1 MDAFFERFK
10 KKPKKN
16 TFITASQM
24 IAYGVL
30 LFVSNVV
37 ATNLATILNRNCL
50 TPLMGKLPFAV
61 LGTVLII
68 GYILINLGLPY
79 LAFSIYFRT
88 AVPAQYT
95 PGGSRF
101 DWLKKC
107 LLLIAPAEILRYLI
121 CLGPLGHLEEGG
133 YWAMLPTCIFEW
145 VYIPLSGR
153 LYEIG
158 QLGQYIA
165 ADYLAYT
172 ASYLIYSAVNL
183 FFVALIYRHFWLKGK
198 KDRED
203 LVVYDRQLKFH

>member
-1 MDAFFERFK
+1 MIFAR

-16 TFITASQM
+16 TFVTVSQM
-24 IAYGVL
+24 LVYGIL
-30 LFVSNVV
+30 LFASNVV

-50 TPLMGKLPFAV
+50 TPLMGKVPFWI
-61 LGTVLII
+61 LGTAVIV

-107 LLLIAPAEILRYLI
+107 LLLVAPAEILRYLLCI
-121 CLGPLGHLEEGG
+121 GTLGIMVESG
-133 YWAMLPTCIFEW
+133 YYAMLPTCIFEW
-145 VYIPLSGR
+145 IYLPLSGR
-153 LYEIG
+153 NIEIR
-158 QLGQYIA
+158 QLGHFIA

-172 ASYLIYSAVNL
+172 ASYLIYSMVNL

-203 LVVYDRQLKFH
+203 LVVYDRELKFH

>member
-1 MDAFFERFK
+1 MIFAR

-16 TFITASQM
+16 TFVTVSQM
-24 IAYGVL
+24 LVYGIL
-30 LFVSNVV
+30 LFASNVV

-50 TPLMGKLPFAV
+50 TPLMGKVPFAV

-107 LLLIAPAEILRYLI
+107 LLLVTPAEILRYLLCI
-121 CLGPLGHLEEGG
+121 GTLGIMVKSG
-133 YWAMLPTCIFEW
+133 YYAMLPTCIFEW
-145 VYIPLSGR
+145 IYLPLSGR
-153 LYEIG
+153 NNEIR
-158 QLGQYIA
+158 QLGQFIA

-172 ASYLIYSAVNL
+172 ASYLIYSIVNL

-203 LVVYDRQLKFH
+203 LVVYDRELKFH

>member
-1 MDAFFERFK
+1 MIFAK

-16 TFITASQM
+16 TFVTVSQM
-24 IAYGVL
+24 IIYGFL
-30 LFVSNVV
+30 LFVSNLI

-50 TPLMGKLPFAV
+50 TPLMGKVPFAV
-61 LGTVLII
+61 LGTAVIV

-107 LLLIAPAEILRYLI
+107 LLLVTPAEILRYLLCI
-121 CLGPLGHLEEGG
+121 GTLGIMVKSG
-133 YWAMLPTCIFEW
+133 YYAMLPTCIFEW
-145 VYIPLSGR
+145 IYLPLSGR
-153 LYEIG
+153 NNEIR
-158 QLGQYIA
+158 QLGQFIA

-172 ASYLIYSAVNL
+172 ASYLIYSIVNL

-203 LVVYDRQLKFH
+203 LVVYDRELKFH

>member
-30 LFVSNVV
+30 LFVSNVI
-37 ATNLATILNRNCL
+37 ATNLATILNRICL
-50 TPLMGKLPFAV
+50 TPLMGKVPFAV

-107 LLLIAPAEILRYLI
+107 LLLVAPAEILRYLLCI
-121 CLGPLGHLEEGG
+121 GTLGIMVKSG
-133 YWAMLPTCIFEW
+133 YYAMLPTCIFEW
-145 VYIPLSGR
+145 TYVRWSGR
-153 LYEIG
+153 KIEIR
-158 QLGQYIA
+158 QLGQFIA

-172 ASYLIYSAVNL
+172 ASYLIYSIVNL
-183 FFVALIYRHFWLKGK
+183 FFLALIYRHFWLKGK

>member
-1 MDAFFERFK
+1 MMIFAK

-16 TFITASQM
+16 TFVTVSQM
-24 IAYGVL
+24 IIYGFL
-30 LFVSNVV
+30 LFVSNLI

-50 TPLMGKLPFAV
+50 TPLMGKVPFAV
-61 LGTVLII
+61 LGTAVIV

-107 LLLIAPAEILRYLI
+107 LLLVTPAEILRYLLCI
-121 CLGPLGHLEEGG
+121 GTLGIMVKSG
-133 YWAMLPTCIFEW
+133 YYAMLPTCIFEW
-145 VYIPLSGR
+145 IYLPLSGR
-153 LYEIG
+153 NNEIR
-158 QLGQYIA
+158 QLGQFIA

-172 ASYLIYSAVNL
+172 ASYLIYSIVNL

-203 LVVYDRQLKFH
+203 LVVYDRELKFH